1 MMMIMMMRITRLERS
16 QGAKDDVKRPKG
28 SKGCKTSS
36 GSYKRDVLSEKL
48 GWIVH

>member
-28 SKGCKTSS
+28 PKGLQLEV
-36 GSYKRDVLSEKL
+36 GVEVEGLQDF
-48 GWIVH
+48 